1 MADTD
6 PVTLADLK
14 TMMEIKT
21 DTQDDVL
28 NLIITNT
35 TKALRFKLDLKPT
48 EDFPEE
54 LSYIALEVCIR
65 RYNRLNNEGMASYSQ
80 EGESI
85 TFDNDDFA
93 PFADDIAAWRKD
105 NGKDTKTLGHVS
117 FISGYSDGSDSSAV

>member
-48 EDFPEE
+48 EDLPEE

-65 RYNRLNNEGMASYSQ
+65 RYNRRKNEGMTSYEQ
-80 EGESI
+80 EGQSF
-85 TFDNDDFA
+85 TFKSNDFDD
-93 PFADDIAAWRKD
+93 FADDINNWKEA
-105 NGKDTKTLGHVS
+105 NGKNAKSLGTVS
-117 FISGYSDGSDSSAV
+117 FISGYPKG

>member
-1 MADTD
+1 MADID

-65 RYNRLNNEGMASYSQ
+65 RYNRRKNEGMTSYEQ
-80 EGESI
+80 EGQSF
-85 TFDNDDFA
+85 TFKSNDFDD
-93 PFADDIAAWRKD
+93 FADDINDWKD
-105 NGKDTKTLGHVS
+105 ANGKNATSLGTVS
-117 FISGYSDGSDSSAV
+117 FISGYPKR

>member
-65 RYNRLNNEGMASYSQ
+65 RYNRRKNEGMTSYEQ
-80 EGESI
+80 EGQSF
-85 TFDNDDFA
+85 TFKSNDFDD
-93 PFADDIAAWRKD
+93 FADDINDWKD
-105 NGKDTKTLGHVS
+105 ANGKNATSLGTVS
-117 FISGYSDGSDSSAV
+117 FISGYPKR

>member
-1 MADTD
+1 MADAN

-48 EDFPEE
+48 EAFPEE
-54 LSYIALEVCIR
+54 LSYIALEVCVR
-65 RYNRLNNEGMASYSQ
+65 RYNRRKNEGMTSYEQ
-80 EGESI
+80 EGQSF
-85 TFDNDDFA
+85 TFKSNDFDDFDNDINDWKEA
-93 PFADDIAAWRKD
+93 
-105 NGKDTKTLGHVS
+105 NGKNAKSLGTVS
-117 FISGYSDGSDSSAV
+117 FIPGYPKR

>member
-6 PVTLADLK
+6 PVTLADFK

-21 DTQDDVL
+21 DAQDDVL

-54 LSYIALEVCIR
+54 LSYIALEVCVR
-65 RYNRLNNEGMASYSQ
+65 RYNRRKNEGMTSYEQ
-80 EGESI
+80 EGQSF
-85 TFDNDDFA
+85 TFKSNDFDD
-93 PFADDIAAWRKD
+93 FADDINDWKD
-105 NGKDTKTLGHVS
+105 ANGKNATSLGTVS
-117 FISGYSDGSDSSAV
+117 FISGYPKR

>member
-28 NLIITNT
+28 NLIVTNT
-35 TKALRFKLDLKPT
+35 TKALRFKLGLKPT

-54 LSYIALEVCIR
+54 LSYIALEVCVR
-65 RYNRLNNEGMASYSQ
+65 RYNRRKNEGMTSYEQ
-80 EGESI
+80 EGQSF
-85 TFDNDDFA
+85 TFKSNDFDDFT
-93 PFADDIAAWRKD
+93 DDINDWKEA
-105 NGKDTKTLGHVS
+105 NGKNAKSLGTVS
-117 FISGYSDGSDSSAV
+117 FISGYPKR

>member
-1 MADTD
+1 MADAN

-48 EDFPEE
+48 DEFPEE
-54 LSYIALEVCIR
+54 LSYIALEVCVR
-65 RYNRLNNEGMASYSQ
+65 RYNRRKNEGMTSYEQ
-80 EGESI
+80 EGQSF
-85 TFDNDDFA
+85 TFKSNDFDD
-93 PFADDIAAWRKD
+93 FADDINDWKD
-105 NGKDTKTLGHVS
+105 ANGKNATSLGTVS
-117 FISGYSDGSDSSAV
+117 LISGYPKR

>member
-28 NLIITNT
+28 NLIINNT

-54 LSYIALEVCIR
+54 LSYIALEVCVR
-65 RYNRLNNEGMASYSQ
+65 RYNRRKNEGMTSYEQ
-80 EGESI
+80 EGQSF
-85 TFDNDDFA
+85 TFKSNDFDD
-93 PFADDIAAWRKD
+93 FADDINGWKEA
-105 NGKDTKTLGHVS
+105 NGKNAKSLGTVS
-117 FISGYSDGSDSSAV
+117 FISGYPKR

>member
-1 MADTD
+1 MADAD

-28 NLIITNT
+28 NLIINNT

-54 LSYIALEVCIR
+54 LSYIALEVCVR
-65 RYNRLNNEGMASYSQ
+65 RYNRRKNEGMTSYEQ
-80 EGESI
+80 EGQSF
-85 TFDNDDFA
+85 TFKSNDFDD
-93 PFADDIAAWRKD
+93 FADDINDWKD
-105 NGKDTKTLGHVS
+105 ANGKNATSLGTVS
-117 FISGYSDGSDSSAV
+117 FISGYPKR

>member
-65 RYNRLNNEGMASYSQ
+65 RYNRRKNEGMTSYEQ
-80 EGESI
+80 EGQSF
-85 TFDNDDFA
+85 TFKSNDFDD
-93 PFADDIAAWRKD
+93 FADDINDWKEA
-105 NGKDTKTLGHVS
+105 NGKNAKSLGTVS
-117 FISGYSDGSDSSAV
+117 FISGYPKR

>member
-6 PVTLADLK
+6 PVTLDDLK
-14 TMMEIKT
+14 TMMEIKSN
-21 DTQDDVL
+21 TQDDVL

-65 RYNRLNNEGMASYSQ
+65 RYNRRKNEGMMSYEQ
-80 EGESI
+80 EGQSF
-85 TFDNDDFA
+85 TFKSNDFDD
-93 PFADDIAAWRKD
+93 FADDINDWKD
-105 NGKDTKTLGHVS
+105 ANGKNAKSLGTVS
-117 FISGYSDGSDSSAV
+117 FISGYPKR

>member
-65 RYNRLNNEGMASYSQ
+65 RYNRRKNEGMTSYEQ
-80 EGESI
+80 EGQSF
-85 TFDNDDFA
+85 TFKSNDFDD
-93 PFADDIAAWRKD
+93 FADDINDWKD
-105 NGKDTKTLGHVS
+105 TNGKNATSLGTVS
-117 FISGYSDGSDSSAV
+117 FISGYPKR

>member
-6 PVTLADLK
+6 PVTLDDLK

-21 DTQDDVL
+21 DAQDDVL

-54 LSYIALEVCIR
+54 LSYIALEVCVR
-65 RYNRLNNEGMASYSQ
+65 RYNRRKNEGMTSYEQ
-80 EGESI
+80 EGQSF
-85 TFDNDDFA
+85 TFKSNDFDD
-93 PFADDIAAWRKD
+93 FADDINDWKD
-105 NGKDTKTLGHVS
+105 ANGKNATSLGTVS
-117 FISGYSDGSDSSAV
+117 FISGYPKR

>member
-21 DTQDDVL
+21 DAQDDVL

-54 LSYIALEVCIR
+54 LSYIALEVCVR
-65 RYNRLNNEGMASYSQ
+65 RYNRRKNEGMTSYEQ
-80 EGESI
+80 EGQSF
-85 TFDNDDFA
+85 TFKSNDFDD
-93 PFADDIAAWRKD
+93 FADDINDWKD
-105 NGKDTKTLGHVS
+105 ANGKNATSLGTVS
-117 FISGYSDGSDSSAV
+117 FISAYPKR